1 MSKIGGQ
8 RTGDGLAAVA
18 ARLLGAEPQ
27 SGQQQQQQ
35 RLVPQQ

>member
-27 SGQQQQQQ
+27 SGQQQQQ
-35 RLVPQQ
+35 RLVQQQ

>member
-27 SGQQQQQQ
+27 SGQQQQQ